1 LSRFPPNS
9 RAGSYRATTVLL
21 NQNPGLASF
30 ADLLGEHIRQRLAG
44 EPAISLDNVAIPADG
59 GFFGLI
65 GFFTVYWVT
74 MLTAGGFI
82 SCFVLGLQGLAAQ
95 LLPRRWFLRVSSL
108 LQLAAFCLFVSG
120 YLLQPIPVTPGAILA
135 AQNHGPLYWSP
146 SYWFLGLFQQLSG
159 SPALAPLAR
168 RAWLGLA
175 ICVSLT
181 ATAYV
186 LSYFRTLRKIAEEP
200 DIVPSSRGLN
210 WLPRFGSPLATAVT
224 QFSIRTLLRSRRHRM
239 ILAFYWGIAF
249 AFVIFIAKSP
259 GVRRQ
264 MGGGDDVWH
273 QPNVPLLVAS
283 VLVLCSAIVGIRVVA
298 SMPLELRA
306 NWIFQ
311 VTPVPGGPRS
321 LAAVRRAL
329 YLLGLAPVWFAS
341 AALFLWLWPWP
352 FAAGHLAVLGLLGIA
367 LTELCLSGFRKIPFT
382 CSYLP
387 GKSQANMAV
396 LGYLALV
403 FLVVKGA
410 EVERRA
416 LDDPATFVK
425 MVVVLGVLAAF
436 ARWRSSRSLESE
448 LRFEEEPT
456 PVIFAVDL
464 HRDGVPPA

>member
-1 LSRFPPNS
+1 
-9 RAGSYRATTVLL
+9 
-21 NQNPGLASF
+21 
-30 ADLLGEHIRQRLAG
+30 
-44 EPAISLDNVAIPADG
+44 
-59 GFFGLI
+59 
-65 GFFTVYWVT
+65 